1 MSLFN
6 VYPLFDITPVKA
18 KDVYV
23 YDENGTQYLD
33 LYGGHAVISI
43 GHSHPTYV
51 EKLQQQIAN
60 IGFYSNSIQN
70 PLQQQ
75 LAKKL
80 TAVSG
85 CKLYEL
91 FLCNSGAEANENA
104 IKLASFHTQKH
115 KVVAFKNAFHGRTSA
130 AVAATDNPKIVA
142 PINAQ
147 QAVEFVE
154 FGDIEALTKILAKGD
169 VCAVITEII
178 QGVGGL
184 DEASTEFYKT
194 VEQLCKQFGTLLI
207 ADEVQSGFGRTG
219 NFFAFQ
225 KHGIEP
231 DIISMAKGMGN
242 GFPVGGILIHPKIKA
257 SFGLLGTTFGGNH
270 LACTAALAVI
280 ETIQQEKLL
289 DNVEEISTYFIHKVS
304 QISEIKKV
312 KGRGLML
319 GLEFDFPI
327 AELRK
332 ELIYNHHIF
341 TGSSKNPNLLR
352 ILPSLTVKKE
362 HVDVF
367 INALTKALELQKV

>member
-1 MSLFN
+1 MKSIN
-6 VYPLFDITPVKA
+6 
-18 KDVYV
+18 
-23 YDENGTQYLD
+23 LD
-33 LYGGHAVISI
+33 HRIPIY
-43 GHSHPTYV
+43 
-51 EKLQQQIAN
+51 
-60 IGFYSNSIQN
+60 
-70 PLQQQ
+70 
-75 LAKKL
+75 
-80 TAVSG
+80 
-85 CKLYEL
+85 
-91 FLCNSGAEANENA
+91 
-104 IKLASFHTQKH
+104 
-115 KVVAFKNAFHGRTSA
+115 KNHDPRKFR
-130 AVAATDNPKIVA
+130 PIV
-142 PINAQ
+142 
-147 QAVEFVE
+147 
-154 FGDIEALTKILAKGD
+154 LS
-169 VCAVITEII
+169 C
-178 QGVGGL
+178 
-184 DEASTEFYKT
+184 
-194 VEQLCKQFGTLLI
+194 
-207 ADEVQSGFGRTG
+207 
-219 NFFAFQ
+219 
-225 KHGIEP
+225 
-231 DIISMAKGMGN
+231 
-242 GFPVGGILIHPKIKA
+242 ILIHPKIKA

>member
-312 KGRGLML
+312 KGLGLML